1 MDGGSL
7 PVGTTDIRLE
17 RAGVRSSHRFRPRPV
32 RRLLRRTPL
41 LLLVVLPTLLA
52 TYYFFAVATP
62 QYVSEARFVVRGPTN
77 PQPGVLGS
85 LLQSTG
91 VGRAQD
97 DTFAV
102 HDYVLSRDALEEL
115 GQTVDVRALFARPE
129 ADLLSR
135 FPWPY
140 AGDTFEHLYKHYLN
154 QVAVSFDSTTGVT
167 KITAKAFRPEDAH
180 TVATALIAAA
190 ESLVNRMNTRQREN
204 TMRDARRDV
213 ALSEQRVEGVAAR
226 IAGFRNRESVID
238 PDKQSVAMLQGIT
251 ELQRMVVQ
259 ANTQIAELTR
269 SSPRS
274 PLIPTAQRRVAA
286 LEAQIEEARAKVT
299 GADGSLV
306 PKMTEFDLLALQRE
320 FATKALA
327 SATTSLEVARVN
339 ADRQQVYLDQIV
351 KPNEADYA
359 AYPKRFASVGIV
371 FASCFG
377 LYTIGML
384 LVAGAREHR
393 LS

>member
-1 MDGGSL
+1 MDGGTL
-7 PVGTTDIRLE
+7 PVGAADVRLGSADP
-17 RAGVRSSHRFRPRPV
+17 RPARSFRPR
-32 RRLLRRTPL
+32 RARKLLRQVPF
-41 LLLVVLPTLLA
+41 LLLVALPTLLA
-52 TYYFFAVATP
+52 IFYYFAVATP
-62 QYVSEARFVVRGPTN
+62 QYVSEARFVVRGPASS
-77 PQPGVLGS
+77 QPGALGS
-85 LLQSTG
+85 LLQGTG
-91 VGRAQD
+91 VSRAQD

-102 HDYVLSRDALEEL
+102 HDYILSRDALEEL

-140 AGDTFEHLYKHYLN
+140 AGDTFEHLYKHYLK

-167 KITAKAFRPEDAH
+167 KITAQAFRAEDAH
-180 TVATALIAAA
+180 TVATALIASA

-213 ALSEQRVEGVAAR
+213 ALSEQRVEGIAAR
-226 IAGFRNRESVID
+226 IAGFRNREAVID
-238 PDKQSVAMLQGIT
+238 PDRQSVAMLQGIT
-251 ELQRMVVQ
+251 ELQKMVVQ

-299 GADGSLV
+299 GADSSLV
-306 PKMTEFDLLALQRE
+306 PKMTEFDLLTLQRE

-359 AYPKRFASVGIV
+359 AYPKRFISVGIV

-393 LS
+393 SA